1 MKVVFRCAC
10 DIPAPNRLARTS
22 EYPRG
27 PRGLPSRY
35 AASQSSP
42 TTFPSGSRPAPPPP
56 SPFPDPC
63 VVSYCTCSFPQTC
76 TTLLAR
82 QRPFPFL
89 PGVIMVPAFDRLLP
103 MRTGHRR
110 AGRGR
115 HRDVQN
121 AVRVELYMAA
131 PVLKSIN
138 PVCNRPLCASMRR
151 GYHLGGR
158 CRHRAFTDAV
168 PVELSVAAP
177 VLELNPVRNR
187 STAFVV
193 CTQSM
198 RLAGSVGSSDI
209 KYCRSLGY
217 IYTL

>member
-1 MKVVFRCAC
+1 MDSRFSLCLCHPRSQPARSDKR
-10 DIPAPNRLARTS
+10 IPTRASRTS
-22 EYPRG
+22 F
-27 PRGLPSRY
+27 
-35 AASQSSP
+35 
-42 TTFPSGSRPAPPPP
+42 T
-56 SPFPDPC
+56 
-63 VVSYCTCSFPQTC
+63 
-76 TTLLAR
+76 
-82 QRPFPFL
+82 RPFPFL

-138 PVCNRPLCASMRR
+138 PVCNRPLCASMRP

-168 PVELSVAAP
+168 RVELSVAAP

-187 STAFVV
+187 GTAFVV

-209 KYCRSLGY
+209 KYCRSLVSRFEQY
-217 IYTL
+217 FSKS